1 MFIPMQKFIKKHDII
16 DLFYLLSVLIMI
28 MGIYA
33 GQVINLFISGI
44 LLLLVVYYDDRL
56 FKD

>member
-1 MFIPMQKFIKKHDII
+1 MQKFIKKHDII

>member
-1 MFIPMQKFIKKHDII
+1 MQKFIKKHDII

-56 FKD
+56 SKD